1 MEKVGQM
8 LHQIAFEFRP
18 EFFLDFL
25 RGYGTVLF
33 WMAVGF
39 SLHFLPRSA
48 EMKAQHFATK
58 LPLLGKAVALTALIV
73 LVMQVKS
80 AEVQSF
86 IYFQF

>member
-18 EFFLDFL
+18 EFFPDFL
-25 RGYGTVLF
+25 AGYAAVLF
-33 WMAVGF
+33 WMILGF
-39 SLHFLPRSA
+39 GLHFMPKSTEVVTQRL
-48 EMKAQHFATK
+48 ATA
-58 LPLLGKAVALTALIV
+58 LPLLGKAVLLTALIA

-80 AEVQSF
+80 SEVQSF